1 MSDLAILAEGLGKR
15 YRIGQARPRRTLRET
30 LLHTAASP
38 WSWLRR
44 LGTPRPA
51 DPDGTFWALRDVS
64 FQVRR
69 GEAIGIIG
77 PNGSGKS
84 TLLKILSRIT
94 EPTAGRAELRGRV
107 SSLLEVG
114 TGFHPELSGREN
126 VYLNGAIL
134 GMRRAEIRARFDE
147 IVDFSGVERFIDTP
161 VKRYSSGMRVRLA
174 FAVAAHLEPDI
185 LIVDEVLAVGD
196 ARFQKKCLSRM
207 KQAVEEARTVFFVS
221 HNMTAI
227 EGLCSRALLL
237 NEGVVVADG
246 ETSQV
251 TRDYVNES
259 TEFGDTSYENTE
271 PIDAPAWIQ
280 RAVLCDAS
288 GRESGLVSMSAPLKI
303 RMLLRIEESSRYMV
317 SVQLKESDGN
327 PIAQFLSDDAACE
340 IPSKSGDC
348 EIEVEIPPLN
358 LYPGHY
364 LVRLCV
370 TDTVRQTHRDL
381 QRLSF
386 SVIQDMDLCPRPLL
400 RPGGLL
406 FAAPRWQVRT
416 LRPDSP

>member
-1 MSDLAILAEGLGKR
+1 MNDVAILAEGLGKR
-15 YRIGQARPRRTLRET
+15 YRIGRARPKRSLQDA
-30 LLHTAASP
+30 LLHTATSP
-38 WSWLRR
+38 WHWLRR
-44 LGTPRPA
+44 LGMPRTA
-51 DPDGTFWALRDVS
+51 DPDRSFWALRDVT

-107 SSLLEVG
+107 ASLLEVG
-114 TGFHPELSGREN
+114 TGFHPELTGREN

-134 GMRRAEIRARFDE
+134 GMKRAEVRARFDE

-161 VKRYSSGMRVRLA
+161 VKRFSSGMRVRLA
-174 FAVAAHLEPDI
+174 FAVAAHLEPEI

-207 KQAVEEARTVFFVS
+207 KTVVEEARTVFFVS
-221 HNMTAI
+221 HNMAAV

-271 PIDAPAWIQ
+271 PIDAPAWIE
-280 RAVLCDAS
+280 RAVLCDES
-288 GRESGLVSMSAPLKI
+288 GRESGLISMSAPLRI
-303 RMLLRIEESSRYMV
+303 RMLLRVEEASRYMI

-340 IPSKSGDC
+340 IPGKSGDC
-348 EIEVEIPPLN
+348 EVEVEIPPLN
-358 LYPGHY
+358 LYPGRY

-386 SVIQDMDLCPRPLL
+386 SVIQDMELCPRPLR
-400 RPGGLL
+400 RPGGVL
-406 FAAPRWQVRT
+406 FAAARWRARA
-416 LRPDSP
+416 LRAISR